1 VVPET
6 ATPSP
11 PTLCVLV
18 PCFNEVEVL
27 EDTALRLSDL
37 MDRWR
42 QSGLVSQDSFV
53 LFVDD
58 GSEDKTWDIIRSLV
72 SEVNNFAG
80 LRLGMNAGH
89 QAALSA
95 GFQAALP
102 FCELFVSI
110 DADLQDDPT
119 TIEVMLSKVSEGA
132 EVVLGVRSDRT
143 TDSFYKRASA
153 SLFYRLSQSLGVPTV
168 RHHAD
173 FRMMT
178 TGVVQRILASRERK
192 IYWRA
197 ASLTV
202 TQRVAIVEYARQ
214 ERPKG
219 RSKYTGRKMLTLALG
234 ALTSWSS
241 APLRVI
247 SLVGIFVS
255 SLSFLALIYVLLS
268 FLMGRTVSGWVS
280 LASSVYFLFGVTIFA
295 LGTLGEYLK
304 QVLEQVR
311 GRPPFH
317 ISERVGLRKSSD

>member
-6 ATPSP
+6 ETSSA

-27 EDTALRLSDL
+27 EDTALRLGHL
-37 MDRWR
+37 MQQWQR
-42 QSGLVSQDSFV
+42 SGLVSLDSFV

-95 GFQAALP
+95 GFQAAVP
-102 FCELFVSI
+102 FCDLFVSI
-110 DADLQDDPT
+110 DADLQDDPA
-119 TIEVMLSKVSEGA
+119 TIEAMLSKVSEGA
-132 EVVLGVRSDRT
+132 EVVLGVRSDRAI
-143 TDSFYKRASA
+143 DSFYKRASA
-153 SLFYRLSQSLGVPTV
+153 SVFYRLSQSLGVPTV

-178 TGVVQRILASRERK
+178 SGVVQHILASRERK

-197 ASLTV
+197 AALTV
-202 TQRVAIVEYARQ
+202 TQRVATVEYSRQ
-214 ERPKG
+214 ERLKG
-219 RSKYTGRKMLTLALG
+219 SSKYTGRKMLTLALG

-241 APLRVI
+241 APLRAI
-247 SLVGIFVS
+247 SLVGVFVS
-255 SLSFLALIYVLLS
+255 SLSFIALIYVLLS
-268 FLMGRTVSGWVS
+268 FLAGRTVTGWVS
-280 LASSVYFLFGVTIFA
+280 LAASVYFLFGVTIFA

-311 GRPPFH
+311 GRPAFH
-317 ISERVGLRKSSD
+317 ISEQVGLRKSSD